1 LDPIEE
7 IKAKLT
13 IEEVVGQYVQ
23 LHKAGRN
30 FKALCPFHN
39 EKTPSFIISPDKG
52 IAYCFG
58 CQKGG
63 DIFKFIQLIENVSF
77 PEAVQIL
84 AERAGVRL
92 PTFSKEKQ
100 EIKQQ
105 TLEINEVVT
114 RFYEEQLKKK
124 PDKKKYLFDRRLSEQ
139 TIQKFRLGYAPAS
152 YEKTYKYLLE
162 KGFSRL
168 EIITSGLGGSKD
180 TANNKIYDRFR
191 GRIIFPI
198 SNILGKIIAFGGR
211 TLKQDK
217 EEAKYL
223 NSPDSPT
230 YNKSLVLY
238 ALDKAKDKIRKEN
251 KVVIVE
257 GYMDVITSHQ
267 AGITNVVASSGTAL
281 TKEQIKLLKRY
292 TNNFIFAFDTDEA
305 GKTATYRALELA
317 IENDVNITIAQVPN
331 GKDPDE
337 CIREDLELWK
347 KTLRNSVPM
356 LEFVLSDLF
365 QKNDL
370 KTIQG
375 KKQIL
380 QEILPLIK
388 KYPNRIEQEEYIK
401 KVANRLQVSE
411 ASLRAEIVKVKNSN
425 YQTSQKVKETE
436 KKTIL
441 SREKYLLGM
450 LLNFPQFY
458 SVINV
463 ELVEKIFLDNE
474 TKRFYKIIK
483 NQYNPPREFEVTG
496 FLDKFSTST
505 QEELGLWQLF
515 VEEKYSKLPEK
526 DIEQEFK
533 NLIREI
539 NKANLA
545 KVKKKLVFDLKEAKL
560 QDPEKYL
567 LILNQYNEVLK
578 LTF

>member
-1 LDPIEE
+1 MDPIEE